1 MNTEPFTWKADPI
14 TIYGIKYAARKVKDK
29 EYYIYDLHSYLMA
42 AEKKKGNPIQVGT
55 LKIMPN
61 GKKVFNTLVT

>member
-1 MNTEPFTWKADPI
+1 
-14 TIYGIKYAARKVKDK
+14 VKEK

-42 AEKKKGNPIQVGT
+42 SEKKKGNPIQVGT
-55 LKIMPN
+55 LRIMPN